1 MVLRR
6 VIIFAGILS
15 GLAFP
20 SKALSFDLS
29 FLPAGN
35 KCIMTLSGIRVCAS
49 RDAIK
54 CSLIAEATPR
64 PSIACDGYG
73 TATDQAGKK
82 NSLGKQV

>member
-1 MVLRR
+1 M
-6 VIIFAGILS
+6 
-15 GLAFP
+15 LAFFQDW
-20 SKALSFDLS
+20 LSPLRLLVLIFL